1 MKSYNNHYSSIQS
14 TAFSFMHLVFCLGS
28 IVFSLF
34 FYLQSVYCAEIEGQS
49 LASNSDNAQFF
60 YEPHDVFY
68 LMDEQLITIASKKEE
83 KVKDAPSIITVI
95 TAEEIENMGFRTIT
109 EVLRTVPGFDILKSA
124 TGGANNISARGI
136 RTIESDSEKIRVLL
150 DGHYLTWHFGD
161 NFSHFFDDLPLR
173 NVKKIEII
181 RGPGSAL
188 YGTSAFLAVINIIT
202 KDASDIDGVVVS
214 SGFGSYDT
222 QEYSIMYGKEF
233 KDLKIV
239 GFVDF
244 YNSNGQSDTI
254 KSDLFSS
261 IIFLKRFSL
270 APNDSDDGR
279 NKLDMYLKTSYKG
292 LELNAKYMNR
302 DIEPFVN
309 GLGGPILTNETE
321 TETNYAMADLKYR
334 WEIGERLTVTPR
346 IYYDQND
353 WETNAQISPER
364 FFFPDAD
371 GDGDIERF
379 PNGQRAHVKLTNR
392 NIGAEIQM
400 NYDLFDTNTFT
411 LGLKYDWI
419 KQTNISISS
428 NFALFTGASVG
439 SMQDVT
445 DLDIIPEVTRQI
457 WAIYFQDKWDITENI
472 GLTFGIRH
480 DHYKRFEGT
489 TNPRFGIVWN
499 FMDNATLKLLY
510 GQAFRA
516 PNFAELFSNDQ
527 FVKGNE
533 NLKPETIRTYELGL
547 GYRFNENLG
556 VNVNYFFNVM
566 RDILDLRTAPNGLL
580 VFDNVGGANVQ
591 GIELEVKA
599 NFPDL
604 FEGVYAFANY
614 TYLDAE
620 SNGDPLPDVPKHKGN
635 IGINVKPCKYLNAN
649 LHAFISGDRVREQD
663 DTRDDS
669 PGYVL
674 MNFTLT
680 TKDFF
685 KGFKVKASLFNLLDK
700 KYDDPTPLNTIPTD
714 IPRPGRTFYIELG
727 YEW

>member
-49 LASNSDNAQFF
+49 LASNSANTQFF

-68 LMDEQLITIASKKEE
+68 LMDEQLISIASKKEE
-83 KVKDAPSIITVI
+83 KIKDAPSIITVI
-95 TAEEIENMGFRTIT
+95 TAEEIENMGLRTIT
-109 EVLRTVPGFDILKSA
+109 EVIRTVPGFDILKSA
-124 TGGANNISARGI
+124 AGGTNNISARGV
-136 RTIESDSEKIRVLL
+136 RTIELANDKIRILL
-150 DGHYLTWHFGD
+150 DGHYLTWHFSD
-161 NFSHFFDDLPLR
+161 NFSAFFDDLTLR

-202 KDASDIDGVVVS
+202 KDTSDIDGFEVS
-214 SGFGSYDT
+214 TGFGSYDT

-233 KDLKIV
+233 EDLKIT

-261 IIFLKRFSL
+261 IPPLRQFSI

-279 NKLDMYLKTSYKG
+279 NKLDIYLKASYKD
-292 LELNAKYMNR
+292 LELNAKYMNK
-302 DIEPFVN
+302 DVEPFVN
-309 GLGGPILTNETE
+309 AIAGFILTNDTE
-321 TETNYAMADLKYR
+321 LEYNYVMADLKYR
-334 WEIGERLTVTPR
+334 WEIGERLTVKPR

-353 WETNAQISPER
+353 YEANAQFTPEG
-364 FFFPDAD
+364 FFVPDVD

-379 PNGQRAHVKLTNR
+379 PNGQRGHIEYTDR
-392 NIGAEIQM
+392 NIGADIQM
-400 NYDLFDTNTFT
+400 DYDLFDTNTFT
-411 LGLKYDWI
+411 LGFKYDWI
-419 KQTNISISS
+419 KQTNISLTA
-428 NFALFTGASVG
+428 NTDAFTDVSFGA
-439 SMQDVT
+439 MRDVT
-445 DLDIIPEVTRQI
+445 DLDIIPEVTRQV
-457 WAIYFQDKWDITENI
+457 WAIYLQDKWDITENL
-472 GLTFGIRH
+472 GLTFGVRH

-516 PNFAELFSNDQ
+516 PNFAELFGNDK
-527 FVKGNE
+527 FTKGNP
-533 NLKPETIRTYELGL
+533 NLDPETIRTYELGL

-566 RDILDLRTAPNGLL
+566 RDTIDLKPDARGTF

-591 GIELEVKA
+591 GVEFEAKA

-604 FEGVYAFANY
+604 LDGVSVFVNY

-620 SNGDPLPDVPKHKGN
+620 SKGDPLPDVPKHKGN
-635 IGINVKPCKYLNAN
+635 IGINGKPCKYLNAN
-649 LHAFISGDRVREQD
+649 LHAFISGDRVREEAD
-663 DTRDDS
+663 RRDDS
-669 PGYVL
+669 PGYALV
-674 MNFTLT
+674 NFTLT
-680 TKDFF
+680 AKNFF

-700 KYDDPTPLNTIPTD
+700 KYDDPTPKDTIPTD